1 MLIRTN
7 KTRTLA
13 TFIASNNVY
22 PWILSKCQVWG
33 HRTKLR
39 FYSLDSL
46 EAVISFIIK
55 HKAKLLRLKVLATF
69 THLRT
74 AKIFFKECIFSLS
87 QVLQGFFSVPSWV
100 LVEKAIDILSFTA
113 YYVGKTR
120 THSLN
125 GLKMLNDDYFS
136 QIFFSL
142 SYFILSGIVDQI
154 F

>member
-1 MLIRTN
+1 M
-7 KTRTLA
+7 
-13 TFIASNNVY
+13 
-22 PWILSKCQVWG
+22 
-33 HRTKLR
+33 
-39 FYSLDSL
+39 
-46 EAVISFIIK
+46 
-55 HKAKLLRLKVLATF
+55 
-69 THLRT
+69 
-74 AKIFFKECIFSLS
+74 
-87 QVLQGFFSVPSWV
+87 
-100 LVEKAIDILSFTA
+100 EKAIDILSFTA